1 MACQHPKTRAL
12 YEQRPPSE
20 GRKLARVGSKC
31 EACGQLLPSTPEA
44 GGDAK

>member
-1 MACQHPKTRAL
+1 MKCQHAKTRAI

-31 EACGQLLPSTPEA
+31 ESCGQLFAIEA
-44 GGDAK
+44 GVKRDG

>member
-1 MACQHPKTRAL
+1 MVSCKHDKTRAL

-31 EACGQLLPSTPEA
+31 EACGALLPSAPE
-44 GGDAK
+44 GGGR